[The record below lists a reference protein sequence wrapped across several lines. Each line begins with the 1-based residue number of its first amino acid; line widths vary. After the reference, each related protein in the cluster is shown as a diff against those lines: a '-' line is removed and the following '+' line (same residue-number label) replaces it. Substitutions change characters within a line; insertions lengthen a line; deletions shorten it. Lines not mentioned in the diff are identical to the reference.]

1 MTTPFRF
8 LLITL
13 WLATGLALAEPLK
26 QDQIPAPLKPWVDW
40 VLKDHQNLDCPF
52 LYNNYEQKRC
62 SWPSQLSLS
71 LTPKGA
77 NFKAGWQV
85 DNESWIVLPGDNLHW
100 PQGVTVDQ
108 KPALVTLR
116 DNRPMIKLT
125 AGYYEVAG
133 HFLWDNIPETLR
145 IPDDTGLISLIINDK
160 SVASPLIKQ
169 GQLWLKGSEN
179 GVKKPESLQDNQTL
193 QVFRQWIDEVPT
205 QMVTHIDIDVTGTA
219 RELKLN
225 TPLLEGFVPFQMDS
239 SLPARL
245 EPDGTLLIQARPGRW
260 GMDIWTRRSE
270 AAKPVVFSPNDPI
283 WPQSEIWVFNARPA
297 LRVVEIESLTA
308 IDPSQTNL
316 PPAWKQLPA
325 YSITAGQSFSFKIIR
340 RGDAEQ
346 QPNQLSLTRKL
357 WLDFDGRGYTV
368 NDRITGMLSR
378 GWRLDAQPGIQLGK
392 VSLDGQNQLI
402 TVNKTNAK
410 EGVEVRKGSI
420 VLDADSRI
428 TDHIS
433 TIKAVGWDQGFSQ
446 VSAELNLPP
455 GWRLIAAG
463 GVDNAPD
470 SWLSRWTL
478 LDLFLVLI
486 AALATAKLW
495 NYSWGALA
503 LVTLILIWHEP
514 GAPQWVWLNILAS
527 IALIRVLPE
536 GKFLTLVKGARNAL
550 GLYLVVVTIPFMI
563 AQVRMGLYPQLE
575 LPWQTIQV
583 QDYAAGGSPSMEASE
598 ALSDMAIAPTPP
610 SAPQSKMRSLSNGT
624 KGTYYATPNQNLAQ
638 TDPNARIQTGP
649 GLPQWQWRKV
659 HLSWN
664 GWVDSQQ
671 AISLWY
677 LSPAMSMLLNFIRVI
692 LIVLLG
698 LLLFG
703 FNLNLKL
710 FKTRLPG
717 LAGLMLLPLL
727 SLPSQDSF
735 ADFPDPALLEE
746 LKNRMLEAPD
756 CLPGCAQ
763 ISHMQLTLTAQNLN
777 IELEIHATQAVSLP
791 LPAQNEQWFPNQ
803 VLVDGKP
810 ATSLFSTD
818 NNLWLGLTKGRHFVT
833 MSGVAP
839 VLSKFILPLSLN
851 PNYTEISL
859 SGWEVNGLH
868 ENGSTDSQLQFTRVQ
883 QLNGITKTA
892 TLEPGVL
899 PPFVKVERFLTLG
912 LDWRI
917 TTQVIR
923 MSPPGT
929 AIVLALPLINGE
941 AVTTAGIR
949 VNDKT
954 VQVNMTADQMVLRWD
969 SVLEK
974 ADAIQL
980 TAADTQ
986 DWIEVWRADISPIWH
1001 IETSGIAMMHIDKQ
1015 GYWQPEWHP
1024 WPGEKLEIQVTRPE
1038 AIKGQ
1043 TVTIESSRLSTQ
1055 PGQRSRQV
1063 DLQLTINSS
1072 LGTQHTLKLP
1082 LDVELESVIIQGS
1095 SQPVRAKDGLVT
1107 LPLSPGKQ
1115 SISLRWQEPESLS
1128 FRMDTSKVDL
1138 GLPSVNADLQVT
1150 LGQDRWILY
1159 TLGPKFGP
1167 AVLLWGVLIVL
1178 AGLAMGLGK
1187 IALTPIKHWQWL
1199 LLLIGL
1205 SQVSILSGLIVVLWL
1220 IALGAKAQY
1229 PESSSR
1235 FFNALQVGLGALTLI
1250 SLSILFIA
1258 VEQGL
1263 LGAPDMQIIG
1273 NQSSAY
1279 SLKWYQDRSDA
1290 QLPIATVFSV
1300 PLIVYRILMLAWS
1313 LWLAVSLLNWLKWGW
1328 NCFSKGGVWK
1338 KAPVKPKLMSE
1349 SEPTAS
1355 TAENERE

>member
-1 MTTPFRF
+1 
-8 LLITL
+8 
-13 WLATGLALAEPLK
+13 
-26 QDQIPAPLKPWVDW
+26 
-40 VLKDHQNLDCPF
+40 
-52 LYNNYEQKRC
+52 
-62 SWPSQLSLS
+62 
-71 LTPKGA
+71 
-77 NFKAGWQV
+77 
-85 DNESWIVLPGDNLHW
+85 
-100 PQGVTVDQ
+100 
-108 KPALVTLR
+108 
-116 DNRPMIKLT
+116 
-125 AGYYEVAG
+125 
-133 HFLWDNIPETLR
+133 
-145 IPDDTGLISLIINDK
+145 
-160 SVASPLIKQ
+160 
-169 GQLWLKGSEN
+169 
-179 GVKKPESLQDNQTL
+179 
-193 QVFRQWIDEVPT
+193 
-205 QMVTHIDIDVTGTA
+205 
-219 RELKLN
+219 
-225 TPLLEGFVPFQMDS
+225 
-239 SLPARL
+239 
-245 EPDGTLLIQARPGRW
+245 
-260 GMDIWTRRSE
+260 
-270 AAKPVVFSPNDPI
+270 
-283 WPQSEIWVFNARPA
+283 
-297 LRVVEIESLTA
+297 
-308 IDPSQTNL
+308 
-316 PPAWKQLPA
+316 
-325 YSITAGQSFSFKIIR
+325 
-340 RGDAEQ
+340 
-346 QPNQLSLTRKL
+346 
-357 WLDFDGRGYTV
+357 
-368 NDRITGMLSR
+368 
-378 GWRLDAQPGIQLGK
+378 
-392 VSLDGQNQLI
+392 
-402 TVNKTNAK
+402 
-410 EGVEVRKGSI
+410 
-420 VLDADSRI
+420 
-428 TDHIS
+428 
-433 TIKAVGWDQGFSQ
+433 
-446 VSAELNLPP
+446 
-455 GWRLIAAG
+455 
-463 GVDNAPD
+463 
-470 SWLSRWTL
+470 
-478 LDLFLVLI
+478 
-486 AALATAKLW
+486 
-495 NYSWGALA
+495 
-503 LVTLILIWHEP
+503 
-514 GAPQWVWLNILAS
+514 
-527 IALIRVLPE
+527 
-536 GKFLTLVKGARNAL
+536 
-550 GLYLVVVTIPFMI
+550 
-563 AQVRMGLYPQLE
+563 
-575 LPWQTIQV
+575 
-583 QDYAAGGSPSMEASE
+583 
-598 ALSDMAIAPTPP
+598 
-610 SAPQSKMRSLSNGT
+610 
-624 KGTYYATPNQNLAQ
+624 
-638 TDPNARIQTGP
+638 
-649 GLPQWQWRKV
+649 
-659 HLSWN
+659 
-664 GWVDSQQ
+664 
-671 AISLWY
+671 
-677 LSPAMSMLLNFIRVI
+677 
-692 LIVLLG
+692 
-698 LLLFG
+698 
-703 FNLNLKL
+703 
-710 FKTRLPG
+710 
-717 LAGLMLLPLL
+717 
-727 SLPSQDSF
+727 
-735 ADFPDPALLEE
+735 
-746 LKNRMLEAPD
+746 
-756 CLPGCAQ
+756 
-763 ISHMQLTLTAQNLN
+763 
-777 IELEIHATQAVSLP
+777 
-791 LPAQNEQWFPNQ
+791 
-803 VLVDGKP
+803 
-810 ATSLFSTD
+810 D
-818 NNLWLGLTKGRHFVT
+818 NNLWLGLTKGRHSVT

-839 VLSKFILPLSLN
+839 VLSKFTLPLSLN

-868 ENGSTDSQLQFTRVQ
+868 ENGSTDGQLQFTRVQ

-1138 GLPSVNADLQVT
+1138 GLPSVNADLQVI

-1178 AGLAMGLGK
+1178 VGLAMGLGK

-1355 TAENERE
+1355 TAENERK

>member
-8 LLITL
+8 LLISL
-13 WLATGLALAEPLK
+13 WLATGWAHAEPLK
-26 QDQIPAPLKPWVDW
+26 QDLVPEPLKPWVDW
-40 VLKDHQNLDCPF
+40 VLKDHPNLDCPF

-62 SWPSQLSLS
+62 SWPSELSLS

-85 DNESWIVLPGDNLHW
+85 DNESWIVLPGDSLHW

-133 HFLWDNIPETLR
+133 YFLWDTIPETLR
-145 IPDDTGLISLIINDK
+145 IPDDTGLISLIINNK
-160 SVASPLIKQ
+160 SVTSPLIKQ
-169 GQLWLKGSEN
+169 GQLWLKGSES
-179 GVKKPESLQDNQTL
+179 GAAKPESLQNSQSL

-205 QMVTHIDIDVTGTA
+205 QMITHIDIDVTGTA

-225 TPLLEGFVPFQMDS
+225 APLLEGFVPFQLDS

-260 GMDIWTRRSE
+260 SLDIWTRRS
-270 AAKPVVFSPNDPI
+270 AASKPVVLNPNDPN
-283 WPQSEIWVFNARPA
+283 WPQTEIWVFNARPA
-297 LRVVEIESLTA
+297 LRVLEIEGLTP

-316 PPAWKQLPA
+316 PPSWQQLPA
-325 YSITAGQSFSFKIIR
+325 YSVNAGQSFSFKIIR
-340 RGDAEQ
+340 RGDAEP

-357 WLDFDGRGYTV
+357 WLDFDGQGYTV

-402 TVNKTNAK
+402 TVNKTTAK

-420 VLDADSRI
+420 ILDADSRI
-428 TDHIS
+428 IGEIS
-433 TIKAVGWDQGFSQ
+433 TLKAVGWDQGFSQ
-446 VSAELNLPP
+446 VNAELNLPP

-486 AALATAKLW
+486 AALATAQLW

-514 GAPQWVWLNILAS
+514 GAPQWVWLTILAS

-536 GKFLTLVKGARNAL
+536 GKFLTLVKGIRNAL

-575 LPWQTIQV
+575 QPWHTIQV
-583 QDYAAGGSPSMEASE
+583 QNYAAGGSPSMEVSE
-598 ALSDMAIAPTPP
+598 TLSDMAVAPAPT
-610 SAPQSKMRSLSNGT
+610 APQTKMRSLSNAT
-624 KGTYYATPNQNLAQ
+624 KGDYYATPNQNLAH

-671 AISLWY
+671 VISLWY

-703 FNLNLKL
+703 LNLKP
-710 FKTRLPG
+710 FNIRFPS

-727 SLPSQDSF
+727 SLPSQDTF
-735 ADFPDPALLEE
+735 AAFPDPTLLEE

-763 ISHMQLTLTAQNLN
+763 ISHMQLTISDQMLN
-777 IELEIHATQAVSLP
+777 IDLEIHTEQSVSLP

-810 ATSLFSTD
+810 ATALFSKE
-818 NNLWLGLTKGRHFVT
+818 NSLWLGLTRGRHSVT
-833 MSGVAP
+833 MRGAPP
-839 VLSKFILPLSLN
+839 VLSKFTLPLGLQ

-868 ENGSTDSQLQFTRVQ
+868 ENGSTDGQLQFTRVQ
-883 QLNGITKTA
+883 QLAGTAKTA

-899 PPFVKVERFLTLG
+899 PPFVKVERFLHLG

-917 TTQVIR
+917 STQVIR

-980 TAADTQ
+980 TAGETQ
-986 DWIEVWRADISPIWH
+986 DWIEVWRADISPVWH
-1001 IETSGIAMMHIDKQ
+1001 IETRGITMMHVDKQ

-1024 WPGEKLEIQVTRPE
+1024 WPGEKLDIQVTRPE
-1038 AIKGQ
+1038 AVKGQ
-1043 TVTIESSRLSTQ
+1043 NLTIESSRLSTK

-1072 LGTQHTLKLP
+1072 LGTQHTLKLAP
-1082 LDVELESVIIQGS
+1082 DVELESVIIQGS
-1095 SQPVRAKDGLVT
+1095 SQPIRAKEGLVT

-1115 SISLRWQEPESLS
+1115 SISLRWQEPEGLS

-1138 GLPSVNADLQVT
+1138 GLPSVNTDLQVI

-1167 AVLLWGVLIVL
+1167 AVLFWGVLIVL
-1178 AGLAMGLGK
+1178 AGLALGLGK

-1229 PESSSR
+1229 PESISR
-1235 FFNALQVGLGALTLI
+1235 YFNAVQLGLGALTLM
-1250 SLSILFIA
+1250 SLTILFIA

-1279 SLKWYQDRSDA
+1279 SLNWYQDRSEA
-1290 QLPIATVFSV
+1290 QLPVSTVFSV

-1328 NCFSKGGVWK
+1328 SCFSKEGVWK
-1338 KAPVKPKLMSE
+1338 KAPVKPKPMSD
-1349 SEPTAS
+1349 SDTTAPTIKD
-1355 TAENERE
+1355 EHK